1 MFKPLEE
8 WREQERRQ
16 KEFVGYLA
24 ADQRAKAAHH
34 AKRTAKS
41 ANTRREKTRVHWSTK
56 WLQEAHNLHPD
67 YGAERLALE
76 ARKHIAL
83 NCKGMP
89 EFAKRD
95 EITEYRAAQY
105 LKTPR
110 RT

>member
-1 MFKPLEE
+1 M
-8 WREQERRQ
+8 
-16 KEFVGYLA
+16 
-24 ADQRAKAAHH
+24 
-34 AKRTAKS
+34 
-41 ANTRREKTRVHWSTK
+41 
-56 WLQEAHNLHPD
+56 
-67 YGAERLALE
+67 
-76 ARKHIAL
+76 